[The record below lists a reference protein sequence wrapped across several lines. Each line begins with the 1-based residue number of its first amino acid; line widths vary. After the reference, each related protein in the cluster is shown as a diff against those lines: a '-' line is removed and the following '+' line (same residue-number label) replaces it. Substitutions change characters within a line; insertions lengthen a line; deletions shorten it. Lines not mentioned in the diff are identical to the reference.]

1 MQCEKDKVPTNQN
14 KNAVGKKSP
23 HQMKK
28 LEQTIKGEIKP
39 LQSSAVPP
47 VVYYLAA
54 GLGPCALPTHM
65 RLKGH
70 ALRCVRAT
78 TTTKNRLWH
87 STGEFLPFYLCRS
100 CGGS

>member
-1 MQCEKDKVPTNQN
+1 MQCEKDKVLTNQN

-39 LQSSAVPP
+39 LQSSAVSP

-54 GLGPCALPTHM
+54 GLGQCALPTHM
-65 RLKGH
+65 
-70 ALRCVRAT
+70 
-78 TTTKNRLWH
+78 
-87 STGEFLPFYLCRS
+87 
-100 CGGS
+100 